1 MPKAK
6 KLTMM
11 RRFRREALKPS
22 SRNSKPASTSTPVHG
37 HTIPATS
44 FSSLFNDAEVPV
56 EDLTTTI
63 MKTNRAALFV
73 WSSSTSFA
81 IVFLLSDVLR
91 IGTTCR
97 GFSIVHSSS
106 DSSVGRIPPIFQ
118 PRFQSRKRRR
128 RSSVGGMI
136 PHFVSRQENESEP
149 EYNKDGENMTK
160 EDKVASAAAAAAAA
174 QQREEQYHSIL
185 EYSIDSFLRGEYDRP
200 FAEDAAAPLP
210 GLTPQETVE
219 TALESLCRLD
229 DPEPSHGAA
238 VLLRFCAPLS
248 RADRWGASSFL
259 PHPSKNKKRR
269 SQGGGGGAPPRKS
282 DDWPVESASS
292 SSSRDDDNDS
302 DSSQLPINSYSWKEV
317 LRGALTP
324 TMLARRIRASQDF
337 SGLLDW
343 TKLDLTEGAY
353 SEDPDRIIGVPSNV
367 AFVNAAL
374 YFEKGDEPM
383 FIQFTLRRM
392 NGVWLIDSAQR
403 SDQQLFQL
411 SQEGEDDKYDG
422 DW

>member
-1 MPKAK
+1 MKSNK
-6 KLTMM
+6 
-11 RRFRREALKPS
+11 R
-22 SRNSKPASTSTPVHG
+22 AS
-37 HTIPATS
+37 
-44 FSSLFNDAEVPV
+44 
-56 EDLTTTI
+56 
-63 MKTNRAALFV
+63 FV
-73 WSSSTSFA
+73 CSSSTSFA
-81 IVFLLSDVLR
+81 IIFLLSDVLR

-97 GFSIVHSSS
+97 GFSIVHRSS
-106 DSSVGRIPPIFQ
+106 DPLVGRIPRILQ
-118 PRFQSRKRRR
+118 PHRFQSRKRRR
-128 RSSVGGMI
+128 SSVGGTF
-136 PHFVSRQENESEP
+136 PHFISRQGNEYEP
-149 EYNKDGENMTK
+149 EYKNSKDGD
-160 EDKVASAAAAAAAA
+160 DKVASAAAAAAA

-219 TALESLCRLD
+219 TALESLRRLD

-259 PHPSKNKKRR
+259 PQQPLNKNKKRQ
-269 SQGGGGGAPPRKS
+269 SPAGGAAAQQQPPRQS
-282 DDWPVESASS
+282 DDWPVESS
-292 SSSRDDDNDS
+292 SSSRDDDNNDS
-302 DSSQLPINSYSWKEV
+302 GSRQLPINSYSWKEV

-343 TKLDLTEGAY
+343 TKLDLTEGAH

-367 AFVNAAL
+367 AFVNATL

-383 FIQFTLRRM
+383 LIQFTLRRM

-411 SQEGEDDKYDG
+411 SSQEGGEDDKYDG